1 MKLDPPHE
9 LSQPPELTP
18 EGKRL
23 ISLVICIQFGRI
35 ESLHIAGGQPVLD
48 PLPRIV
54 REIKFGSEVSPGV
67 PADRSNSVPK
77 RQVQELLDLMR
88 QVENGVIDVLEVRH
102 GLPFRVV
109 LAAPSGLGGG

>member
-1 MKLDPPHE
+1 MKAASKGSLQSHTQHLIE
-9 LSQPPELTP
+9 LIGQ
-18 EGKRL
+18 
-23 ISLVICIQFGRI
+23 VQFGRI
-35 ESLHIAGGQPVLD
+35 ESLQIADGQPVLD

-77 RQVQELLDLMR
+77 RQVQELLDLMGEI
-88 QVENGVIDVLEVRH
+88 ENGTIDVLEVRH

-109 LAAPSGLGGG
+109 LAAQSGPGGE